1 MRPRDS
7 GPMDEPARPNPCQ
20 GHYRPG
26 RHACGA
32 LLRSES
38 LGQKARH
45 FNRESA
51 AILVQCFRSVKSAKA
66 CRAFLAVLMRTQ
78 DLRGSFLSTRVEN
91 CSSDTWSKREGGAV
105 RWALNMGDLLNAK
118 LTCDKR
124 AGSGYFRYIV
134 VSHPV
139 QAARPTNLATK
150 GSVKDERKLRPSRPF
165 HAATN
170 QGSYTETPPRLDAI
184 GG

>member
-1 MRPRDS
+1 MHQSWCS
-7 GPMDEPARPNPCQ
+7 GSGVSKVR
-20 GHYRPG
+20 
-26 RHACGA
+26 
-32 LLRSES
+32 
-38 LGQKARH
+38 
-45 FNRESA
+45 
-51 AILVQCFRSVKSAKA
+51 KA

-78 DLRGSFLSTRVEN
+78 DLRGSFLSTRAEN

-150 GSVKDERKLRPSRPF
+150 SSVKDERKLRPSRPF
-165 HAATN
+165 PCSNEPGLLHGNPSTTGRDRRMRMAADCQLGT
-170 QGSYTETPPRLDAI
+170 GDARCVGLYETRVL
-184 GG
+184 